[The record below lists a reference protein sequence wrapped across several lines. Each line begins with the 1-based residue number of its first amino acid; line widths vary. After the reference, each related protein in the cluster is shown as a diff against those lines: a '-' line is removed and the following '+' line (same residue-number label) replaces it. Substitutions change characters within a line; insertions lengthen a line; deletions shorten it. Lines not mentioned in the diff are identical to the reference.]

1 MSESCGCA
9 GEDPNPST
17 VPGGWSGEK
26 PADANVQKIA
36 NQVKG
41 EFLKKSGVNAA
52 QFVAVSFKSQTVAG
66 RNLFIKVH
74 IGAEHYVHLKVFEP
88 LPHTKQGPQLVGFQL
103 NKKKSDKIDS

>member
-36 NQVKG
+36 NQVKADYEKKTG
-41 EFLKKSGVNAA
+41 NSVDVFKAERYTSQIVSGTNYNVLVKTRSDKYSILKIYES
-52 QFVAVSFKSQTVAG
+52 
-66 RNLFIKVH
+66 
-74 IGAEHYVHLKVFEP
+74 
-88 LPHTKQGPQLVGFQL
+88 LPHENRGPELVEFKENVG
-103 NKKKSDKIDS
+103 KCDKII